1 MLLKIKVLIFFLFF
15 PVFLNS
21 QQLNELKI
29 IPFNAGEYDEFG
41 WHVNLNDSLLFVASK
56 NKNNYAGVIYIYKKS
71 NSEWKFYDTLVTSD
85 LNEFDRLASVTLSGD
100 NLFITAV
107 SKEVNGIQ
115 QVGAVYYFESENNKW
130 IEKQKIVPDTAELQ
144 LNFGFRISISND
156 YLIVGA
162 PGSNEFASRAGKVF
176 LYKKYNKEYKL
187 YQTFIPRNP
196 QPYQR
201 FGSELIITTDFIL
214 IGSPNYSTAS
224 GDYSGKV
231 DYFEKEDSLWVWK
244 KEILPSPSSEYAFFG
259 GAMATGKNYLC
270 ITAMGSINGSVEG
283 SAYIYEYAG
292 NDIREIQIIRAGNNQ
307 LSNYFGYD
315 VAMNNDSLIISALSD
330 ITDGRFVGAVYLF
343 KNIMGEWE
351 MEKRIVPNDLMT
363 AHRFGNSV
371 AFKNGFIAIGA
382 PQSTVNNIFSG
393 AAFIYS
399 DSTLTYIYKD
409 EDNVEMNFHLSQNYP
424 NPFNSSSLITYA
436 IHKEGLVTLKIY
448 DLLGR
453 EIEEV
458 VREIHSPGSYKTR
471 FDAKNLASGVYYYSL
486 MFGNE
491 NITKKFIVLK

>member
-85 LNEFDRLASVTLSGD
+85 LNEFDRLARVTFAGN
-100 NLFITAV
+100 NLFISAV
-107 SKEVNGIQ
+107 SKEVDGVQ
-115 QVGAVYYFESENNKW
+115 EVGAVYYFEFENNKW
-130 IEKQKIVPDTAELQ
+130 IEKQKIVPDTAEYMLEYGYP
-144 LNFGFRISISND
+144 LNVFNEF
-156 YLIVGA
+156 LLVGA
-162 PGSNEFASRAGKVF
+162 RQSNVAANTAGMAY
-176 LYKKYNKEYKL
+176 LYKKYNGEYKL
-187 YQTFIPRNP
+187 YQKFLPSNP

-201 FGSELIITTDFIL
+201 FSTGLLMTSKFIL
-214 IGSPNYSTAS
+214 IGSPNYSTTS
-224 GDYSGKV
+224 GEYSGKV
-231 DYFEKEDSLWVWK
+231 DYYEMEDSLWVWR
-244 KEILPSPSSEYAFFG
+244 KEILPSSNSVFTYFG
-259 GAMATGKNYLC
+259 GNIAAGNDYLC

-283 SAYIYEYAG
+283 SAYIYEYSG
-292 NDIREIQIIRAGNNQ
+292 TDIREIQTIGAGNNQ
-307 LSNYFGYD
+307 LSNYFGYEA
-315 VAMNNDSLIISALSD
+315 VMNNDTLIISALSD
-330 ITDGRFVGAVYLF
+330 RTEGRLAGAVYLF
-343 KNIMGEWE
+343 KNIKGEWKR
-351 MEKRIVPNDLMT
+351 EKRIVPRDLMA

-371 AFKNGFIAIGA
+371 TFKNGYIAIGA
-382 PQSTVNNIFSG
+382 PHSRINNISSG

-399 DSTLTYIYKD
+399 DSTLTHIY
-409 EDNVEMNFHLSQNYP
+409 EDNVELNFHLSQNYP
-424 NPFNSSSLITYA
+424 NPFNSSSLITYT

-458 VREIHSPGSYKTR
+458 VKEIHSPGSFKIR
-471 FDAKNLASGVYYYSL
+471 IDSKNLASGVYYYSL
-486 MFGNE
+486 MFGDE
-491 NITKKFIVLK
+491 IITKKFIVLK